1 MQEPDP
7 RQRTKLLKAG
17 TRQCR
22 FIITEDLRN
31 AICCGASTQEGS
43 SWCDWH
49 RRLVYVPAQPL
60 KVRREALAS

>member
-7 RQRTKLLKAG
+7 RQRTKLLRIRA
-17 TRQCR
+17 RQCR
-22 FIITEDLRN
+22 FIVSEDTRN
-31 AICCGASTQEGS
+31 AVCCGAPTADES

-60 KVRREALAS
+60 RGGREALAS